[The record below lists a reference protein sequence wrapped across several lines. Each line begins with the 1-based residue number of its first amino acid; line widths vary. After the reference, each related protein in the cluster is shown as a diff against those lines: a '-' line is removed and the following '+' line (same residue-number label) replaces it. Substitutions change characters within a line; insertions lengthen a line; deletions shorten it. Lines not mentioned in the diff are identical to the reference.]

1 MLCKCDNQSATFRR
15 PANDQLDVPPERP
28 QWVQGE
34 NKTWKGRWTVNVHD
48 FVGMFTD
55 EYVDVNGVLVV
66 AGDRLAPIP
75 DTPEEEQERGLT
87 KTFETAQVLALFE
100 DTKVSRTA

>member
-1 MLCKCDNQSATFRR
+1 
-15 PANDQLDVPPERP
+15 
-28 QWVQGE
+28 
-34 NKTWKGRWTVNVHD
+34 
-48 FVGMFTD
+48 MFTD